1 MVLEQGW
8 VYIFIH
14 CYIFVHPDLDLE
26 RAIVCWDVE
35 KVRLFVQIYMYISES
50 WSFFAGYK

>member
-14 CYIFVHPDLDLE
+14 YYIFVHPDLDLV

-35 KVRLFVQIYMYISES
+35 KVCLFVQIYMYISES
-50 WSFFAGYK
+50 